1 MSRAP
6 PLMNI
11 QGDESSDQT
20 QVASQVIPQPP
31 NSKVANHDML
41 QEDNQDNREAILLNV
56 DSTVLKLENS
66 NFSTESVQ
74 ELRAPI
80 ELAMQM
86 RRLNDTENETAAFN
100 MGQTI
105 GQSEHNTDYLEQA
118 NLMSHKVQEMEMN

>member
-11 QGDESSDQT
+11 QGDESSDHT

-31 NSKVANHDML
+31 NSKGANHGML

-66 NFSTESVQ
+66 NFSTESV
-74 ELRAPI
+74 
-80 ELAMQM
+80 
-86 RRLNDTENETAAFN
+86 
-100 MGQTI
+100 
-105 GQSEHNTDYLEQA
+105 
-118 NLMSHKVQEMEMN
+118 